1 MELVLWIVAGA
12 VLGWVGIA
20 YMGFNKDRG
29 TIVSIIIGVAG
40 GVAGGKLVAPM
51 LLAGAAL
58 PGEFSMAALIVVLAS
73 SAALLALG
81 NLVHERFGI

>member
-1 MELVLWIVAGA
+1 MELVLWLVAGA

-29 TIVSIIIGVAG
+29 TIVSIIIGAVG
-40 GVAGGKLVAPM
+40 GIIGGKLVAPM
-51 LLAGAAL
+51 FVAGTVA
-58 PGEFSMAALIVVLAS
+58 PGEFSMAALIVVLGS

-81 NLVHERFGI
+81 NLVHERFGV